1 MGFGIQRNVADQ
13 SVNVT
18 LQAMKA
24 VAKEEQLEQKAE
36 QVSSQIALK
45 EEMTEAVNPF
55 AAARKKEKP
64 VKAQKSRIQK
74 MMQSG
79 EKMQRM
85 LPIEHLKQMADQFSR
100 RNPELKSGTLV
111 LLRESIKPDDSKE
124 EILRKLLEFYPDPSL
139 ADEALEYLLET
150 TDGEL
155 ANKIREVKEELNQAK
170 GREIVAGRNIHL
182 QARQASEKGLGTPT
196 SMHDMYRDVTGN
208 PRDAPTLFE
217 ELSKKYAFKDLKK
230 VMDFLLH
237 SLGSDMKSKGP
248 SIDHAELHRLF
259 SEARNL
265 QAILGVYRFF
275 RGRMKLM
282 QKLFQTNNL
291 QLPDELSF
299 ESMAKEF
306 MSLAAERYPSSDK
319 VLQRS
324 VKLGL
329 EKWVMAKIIAL
340 SQFRDAVREVA
351 MAKIYKSLQ
360 HRDDLYLA
368 ILEALEDLEDELE
381 EMEEKEE
388 EEEGEE
394 EGEEEEEE
402 QEETKKGPQDTIEKA
417 E

>member
-1 MGFGIQRNVADQ
+1 
-13 SVNVT
+13 
-18 LQAMKA
+18 
-24 VAKEEQLEQKAE
+24 
-36 QVSSQIALK
+36 
-45 EEMTEAVNPF
+45 
-55 AAARKKEKP
+55 
-64 VKAQKSRIQK
+64 
-74 MMQSG
+74 
-79 EKMQRM
+79 
-85 LPIEHLKQMADQFSR
+85 
-100 RNPELKSGTLV
+100 
-111 LLRESIKPDDSKE
+111 
-124 EILRKLLEFYPDPSL
+124 
-139 ADEALEYLLET
+139 
-150 TDGEL
+150 
-155 ANKIREVKEELNQAK
+155 
-170 GREIVAGRNIHL
+170 
-182 QARQASEKGLGTPT
+182 
-196 SMHDMYRDVTGN
+196 
-208 PRDAPTLFE
+208 
-217 ELSKKYAFKDLKK
+217 
-230 VMDFLLH
+230 
-237 SLGSDMKSKGP
+237 
-248 SIDHAELHRLF
+248 
-259 SEARNL
+259 
-265 QAILGVYRFF
+265 
-275 RGRMKLM
+275 M